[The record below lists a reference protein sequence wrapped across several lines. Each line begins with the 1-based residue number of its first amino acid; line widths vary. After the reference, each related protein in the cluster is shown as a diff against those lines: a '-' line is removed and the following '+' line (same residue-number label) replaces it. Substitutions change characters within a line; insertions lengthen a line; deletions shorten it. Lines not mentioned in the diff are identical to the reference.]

1 LLITTQRS
9 LMARCPLCGRLGFHP
24 LSLFHLNE
32 TEPLRISC
40 GCGFEKLVI
49 QTKGREITLQAPC
62 LLCEELH
69 SYKYNK
75 RQMGETALLGLKC
88 TETGQELGFFG
99 TISAIDRLVRS
110 RYNDLESIINNNGFE
125 EYFSNPPVMLGV
137 LHHLQAVAKE
147 EFLYCHCG
155 NHQIAVNIFPE
166 KLELQCPDCQSL
178 YIIYAETREDLQAM
192 QEVQTIAMAEKGFTS
207 CNTGK
212 ANPDI

>member
-1 LLITTQRS
+1 MLISTQRS

-24 LSLFHLNE
+24 FSLFHLNE
-32 TEPLRISC
+32 QEPLRISC

-49 QTKGREITLQAPC
+49 QAKGREVLLELPC

-69 SYKYNK
+69 SYKFTK
-75 RQMGETALLGLKC
+75 RQMGESSLLGLKC
-88 TETGQELGFFG
+88 TETGQELGFLG
-99 TISAIDRLVRS
+99 TPVAIDRLVRS

-125 EYFSNPPVMLGV
+125 EYFTNPQVMLGV
-137 LHHLQAVAKE
+137 LHHLQMIARDDA
-147 EFLYCHCG
+147 LYCHCG

-178 YIIYAETREDLQAM
+178 HIIYAETPEDLQTLE
-192 QEVQTIAMAEKGFTS
+192 EVRIIAMTERGFTS